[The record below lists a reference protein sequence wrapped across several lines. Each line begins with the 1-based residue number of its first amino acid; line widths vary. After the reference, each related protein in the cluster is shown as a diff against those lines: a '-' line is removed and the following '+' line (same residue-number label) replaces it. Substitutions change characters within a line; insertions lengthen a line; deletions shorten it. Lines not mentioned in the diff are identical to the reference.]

1 MKVKTIKKNFLKAL
15 LFPIYIIFTVYI
27 YLFKM
32 EMEEIIESIDTTE
45 PNVDIQEKREKLI
58 SAVIGGGKYL
68 EKKITVETLNNM
80 KDEEINKEFDKYEK
94 KLGSAMVKTLGRSIV
109 ELYSTAASHFLPISP
124 ENKLKLLEDLNQD
137 PFLDH
142 ALNKTCCEL
151 YYKYGMLLAPLTT
164 SLTTFKYCDFTAN
177 KNGSEG
183 TTGNSD
189 TDFSGS
195 TTASN
200 TTSN

>member
-1 MKVKTIKKNFLKAL
+1 
-15 LFPIYIIFTVYI
+15 
-27 YLFKM
+27 M
-32 EMEEIIESIDTTE
+32 EMEEIIEGIKAPQNIDTTE

-94 KLGSAMVKTLGRSIV
+94 KLGSAMVKTLGRSIL
-109 ELYSTAASHFLPISP
+109 ELYSTAVSHFLPISE
-124 ENKLKLLEDLNQD
+124 ENKLKLVEDLNQD

-142 ALNKTCCEL
+142 ALNKTCCGL

-177 KNGSEG
+177 KNGSER
-183 TTGNSD
+183 SD

-195 TTASN
+195 TTDFSGS
-200 TTSN
+200 TKDSDSTSN